1 MKTIFDLTG
10 RIAVITGSSKGI
22 GRAMAE
28 EVARHGATVIIS
40 SRKADMCE
48 RVAAEINQ
56 ELSNQAGGAVAIP
69 ANISSKE
76 SVEELI
82 YKVKTEVGHID
93 ILICNAAVNPA
104 YGSMSKLE
112 DSAFRK
118 ILDVNIMSNHWL
130 SQAVIPEMK
139 EKREGTIIVV
149 SSIGGLRGHEK
160 LGAYCISKAADLQL
174 VRNLALEFGPYNIRV
189 NAISPGLVKTDF
201 AKALWEVPDVLEKRT
216 KFDPLRRIGLPEE
229 LAGIAVYL
237 SSSASSFTT
246 GQNFIIDGGSTIV

>member
-10 RIAVITGSSKGI
+10 KVAVITGSSKGI
-22 GRAMAE
+22 GRAMAIE
-28 EVARHGATVIIS
+28 IARHGATVIIS
-40 SRKADMCE
+40 SRKGDVCE
-48 RVAAEINQ
+48 QVATEINQ
-56 ELSNQAGGAVAIP
+56 ELSTETGRAVAIP

-76 SVEELI
+76 STEELI
-82 YKVKTEVGHID
+82 RRVKDEVGHID

-104 YGSMSKLE
+104 YGSMSNLE

-139 EKREGTIIVV
+139 EKREGVIIVV
-149 SSIGGLRGHEK
+149 SSIGGLRGHEQ

-174 VRNLALEFGPYNIRV
+174 VRNLALELGPFNIRV

-201 AKALWEVPDVLEKRT
+201 AKALWEDPNVLEKRT
-216 KFDPLRRIGLPEE
+216 RFDPLRRIGQPEE

>member
-1 MKTIFDLTG
+1 M
-10 RIAVITGSSKGI
+10 
-22 GRAMAE
+22 
-28 EVARHGATVIIS
+28 ARHGATVIIS

-56 ELSNQAGGAVAIP
+56 ELSNQAGAVAIP

-160 LGAYCISKAADLQL
+160 LGAYCISKA
-174 VRNLALEFGPYNIRV
+174 ETY
-189 NAISPGLVKTDF
+189 S
-201 AKALWEVPDVLEKRT
+201 
-216 KFDPLRRIGLPEE
+216 
-229 LAGIAVYL
+229 
-237 SSSASSFTT
+237 
-246 GQNFIIDGGSTIV
+246 

>member
-10 RIAVITGSSKGI
+10 KIAVITGSSKGI
-22 GRAMAE
+22 GRAMAKE
-28 EVARHGATVIIS
+28 IARHGATVIIS
-40 SRKADMCE
+40 SRKADICE
-48 RVAAEINQ
+48 RVADEINE
-56 ELSNQAGGAVAIP
+56 ELSNQAGGAVAIS

-82 YKVKTEVGHID
+82 HKVKTEVGHID
-93 ILICNAAVNPA
+93 VLICNAAVNPA
-104 YGSMSKLE
+104 YGSMSTLE

-139 EKREGTIIVV
+139 EKREGAIIVV

-201 AKALWEVPDVLEKRT
+201 AKALWEDPEVLEKRT